1 MATSR
6 PDHEFLDPE
15 EWESWGALMML
26 HRSVLQELDADLR
39 RHHGLA
45 VIEFDVLITLFNAPD
60 HRLRMS
66 ELAERVLLS
75 PAGTTHLV
83 TRLERDGLVRR
94 EADPADGR
102 KWFTVLTDNGDRAL
116 QEARPTHNA
125 VLRRTLIS
133 ATSPA
138 DRRTLR
144 RIWKRVS
151 TRAPNPVTT
160 DGGGPGAGYD
170 PRR

>member
-6 PDHEFLDPE
+6 AGHDFLDRE

-26 HRSVLQELDADLR
+26 HRSVLHELDTELR
-39 RHHGLA
+39 RHSGLA

-60 HRLRMS
+60 QRLRMS

-94 EADPADGR
+94 EVDPADGR
-102 KWFTVLTDNGDRAL
+102 KWFTLLTDAGDSAL
-116 QEARPTHNA
+116 MAARPIHNK
-125 VLRRTLIS
+125 VLRGTLLAS
-133 ATSPA
+133 TSPA

-144 RIWKRVS
+144 RIWKRLS
-151 TRAPNPVTT
+151 TRMSAP
-160 DGGGPGAGYD
+160 
-170 PRR
+170 